1 MNMNWKY
8 ICIFLAVGLLTA
20 CEIIPENEREFEVFI
35 PGDTIIDIPSDTTTN
50 VPGDTISN
58 DSTQITPITIT
69 RTSLLIEYSGWMCV
83 NCPTAAEEAHHLK
96 EQYGENLVVVV
107 MHPESN
113 PNTRHNNKPAINYT
127 CPEADSIYI
136 MMGGT
141 STTAFPTG
149 NINLLKNDNKSYFTE
164 YRNWGKYISQAYST
178 PKPVLIGQEV
188 KGETESKNIEITI
201 DITNADSELLE
212 ATLQVWLT
220 EDSVIGSQKKPSG
233 TDKNYAHNHLMRASI
248 TPIWGNVVPIEA
260 HMTQQVVYEY
270 ILPEKVVKENCNIV
284 SLVTINGEV
293 VQAKETR
300 IIIE

>member
-1 MNMNWKY
+1 MRIYWKN
-8 ICIFLAVGLLTA
+8 ICMALVAILLTA
-20 CEIIPENEREFEVFI
+20 CEVIPEGEREE
-35 PGDTIIDIPSDTTTN
+35 IIFTPSDPTA
-50 VPGDTISN
+50 VK
-58 DSTQITPITIT
+58 
-69 RTSLLIEYSGWMCV
+69 RTSLLIEYSGWQCV

-113 PNTRHNNKPAINYT
+113 PNTRHNNKPALNYT
-127 CPEADSIYI
+127 CPEADSIYM

-141 STTAFPTG
+141 NTTPFPTG
-149 NINLLKNDNKSYFTE
+149 NVNLVKDVTKGYFNDFDKWATN
-164 YRNWGKYISQAYST
+164 ISQAYSS

-188 KGETESKNIEITI
+188 KGTADSKDIWMAV
-201 DITNADSELLE
+201 DITNLDTKAIE

-248 TPIWGNVVPIEA
+248 TPIWGDVVPIEA

-270 ILPEKVVKENCNIV
+270 TLPEKVVKENCNIV

>member
-1 MNMNWKY
+1 MKSN
-8 ICIFLAVGLLTA
+8 IQIRLCSLLLVLGSLLTA
-20 CEIIPENEREFEVFI
+20 CEVIPAGEREEVIFT
-35 PGDTIIDIPSDTTTN
+35 PTDPSA
-50 VPGDTISN
+50 VK
-58 DSTQITPITIT
+58 
-69 RTSLLIEYSGWMCV
+69 RTSLLIEYSGWQCV

-113 PNTRHNNKPAINYT
+113 PNTRHNNKPALNYT
-127 CPEADSIYI
+127 CPEADSIYM

-141 STTAFPTG
+141 NTTPFPTG
-149 NINLLKNDNKSYFTE
+149 NVNLVKDVTKGYFNDFDKWATN
-164 YRNWGKYISQAYST
+164 ISQAYSS

-188 KGETESKNIEITI
+188 KGTADSKDIWMAV
-201 DITNADSELLE
+201 DITNLDTKAIE

-248 TPIWGNVVPIEA
+248 TPIWGDVVPIEA

-270 ILPEKVVKENCNIV
+270 TLPEKVVKENCNIV
-284 SLVTINGEV
+284 SLVSVNGEV